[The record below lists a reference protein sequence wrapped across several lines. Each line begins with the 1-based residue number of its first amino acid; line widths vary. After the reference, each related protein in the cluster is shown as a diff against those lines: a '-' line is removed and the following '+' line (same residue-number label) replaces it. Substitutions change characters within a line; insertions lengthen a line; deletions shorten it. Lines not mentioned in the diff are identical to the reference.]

1 MEINIREEQ
10 KIVDVWLTNAEGKD
24 IDLSGLYEKFG
35 SRGYLVAVFRSGGE
49 ALAGLTASL
58 LLYNRK
64 KSAGC

>member
-24 IDLSGLYEKFG
+24 ADLSGLYEKFS

-49 ALAGLTASL
+49 ELAGLTANL
-58 LLYNRK
+58 LLYNWK
-64 KSAGC
+64 KSAGG